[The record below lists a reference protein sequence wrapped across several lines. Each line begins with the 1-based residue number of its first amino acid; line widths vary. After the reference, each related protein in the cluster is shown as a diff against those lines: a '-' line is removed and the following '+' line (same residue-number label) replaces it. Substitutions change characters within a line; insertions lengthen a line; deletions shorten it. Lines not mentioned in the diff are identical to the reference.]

1 MCTGNA
7 EDHGEPT
14 CGRAS
19 VDVRKEE
26 RMAGLGARHRREVA
40 DEALVRRLFEEHGNA
55 MLAYATR
62 LTGDRGAAE
71 DVFQQAL
78 VCAWRNPDGLANG
91 KCCARTWLLTKVDE
105 LVNGTVRTERT
116 DVATKLSC
124 TPTALPRVRLY
135 RTWRLTGVARRR
147 LP

>member
-1 MCTGNA
+1 
-7 EDHGEPT
+7 
-14 CGRAS
+14 
-19 VDVRKEE
+19 
-26 RMAGLGARHRREVA
+26 MAGLGARHRREVA
-40 DEALVRRLFEEHGNA
+40 DEALVRRLFDEHGNA

-71 DVFQQAL
+71 DIFQRAL

-91 KCCARTWLLTKVDE
+91 KCCARTWLLTMVDE
-105 LVNGTVRTERT
+105 LVNGTTYASKAKQA
-116 DVATKLSC
+116 DVATTLSC
-124 TPTALPRVRLY
+124 TTSMPRVRLY

>member
-1 MCTGNA
+1 
-7 EDHGEPT
+7 
-14 CGRAS
+14 
-19 VDVRKEE
+19 
-26 RMAGLGARHRREVA
+26 MAGLGARHRREVA
-40 DEALVRRLFEEHGNA
+40 DEALVRRLFDEHGNA

-71 DVFQQAL
+71 DIFQRAL

-91 KCCARTWLLTKVDE
+91 KCCARTWLLAMVDE
-105 LVNGTVRTERT
+105 LVNGTTHANRTKQA
-116 DVATKLSC
+116 DVATTLSC
-124 TPTALPRVRLY
+124 TTSMPRVRLY